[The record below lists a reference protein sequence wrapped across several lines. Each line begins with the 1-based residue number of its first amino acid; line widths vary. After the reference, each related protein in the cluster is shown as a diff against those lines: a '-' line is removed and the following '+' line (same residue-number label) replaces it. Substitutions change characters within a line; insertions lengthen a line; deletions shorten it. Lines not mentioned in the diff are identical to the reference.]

1 MQARLAVVH
10 FFSREKLR
18 ICGHTAGLLDQ
29 VMQIALLEFVCKS
42 CRPLFFLKK
51 QTNKTKWWWFRF
63 FILFKV
69 LMIWFQ
75 LILRLE
81 RKRFR
86 KRGVSLLANAKLKKI
101 LLSYIHGDIIK
112 LWRSSYARFQDNNTW
127 PKKKERP

>member
-1 MQARLAVVH
+1 MMM
-10 FFSREKLR
+10 
-18 ICGHTAGLLDQ
+18 I
-29 VMQIALLEFVCKS
+29 
-42 CRPLFFLKK
+42 PLFYPLQSF
-51 QTNKTKWWWFRF
+51 ND
-63 FILFKV
+63 
-69 LMIWFQ
+69 
-75 LILRLE
+75 LIPINFVRLE